1 MTRVRTRRWVWLGV
15 GAAVPALLLVALPA
29 VYFVTVHGCG
39 EAEHRLA
46 RTMAREA
53 VLAVAPARGAER
65 VDTYEGCDDDDL
77 FVWAGRTYRYGGP
90 AEAALRRYRE
100 AAEADGWR
108 QRTVAAGDPVSG
120 CLGKELGGTT
130 AYLTVG
136 ETDGGLLDVSITA
149 DRQGSEW
156 C

>member
-1 MTRVRTRRWVWLGV
+1 MWLGV
-15 GAAVPALLLVALPA
+15 GTAVPTLLLVALPA
-29 VYFVTVHGCG
+29 VYFVTVYGCG

-46 RTMAREA
+46 RTMARET
-53 VLAVAPARGAER
+53 VLAAAPARGAER
-65 VDTYEGCDDDDL
+65 VDAYEGCDDDDL

-108 QRTVAAGDPVSG
+108 RRAAVAGEPVSV
-120 CLGKELGGTT
+120 CLTKELDGTT
-130 AYLTVG
+130 AYLTVD
-136 ETDGGLLDVSITA
+136 EADGGLFEVSITA
-149 DRQGSEW
+149 DRQNSEW